1 MAIVISSMYWLCRS
15 CGMSAMTLPHRPN
28 QGDGADVDRV
38 RHLVAHR
45 HVERRHGAVRFDHGL
60 RGGRG
65 HVSEPGRRRELPQK
79 RGVSLNVHRA
89 AGDPHPHGGYPRGIG
104 GTRIPLRATLLLV
117 RDTRQPGVGR
127 EGLRDLVEDV
137 RPNVAVGVDAAD
149 HVDLGDE
156 RVPDPLRLALLGDHR
171 IEPPLLDL
179 DRHSVEH
186 TGRVCVVASE
196 EEEQPIPVQVRDD
209 RRGGK
214 NVLLYDPLDGSSNIG
229 VNVSIGTIFSIHRRS
244 ATKRGP
250 GSLADCLQKGRNQ
263 VAAGYI
269 LYGSSTML
277 VYTTGQGVHGFTL
290 DPTIGEFLLS
300 HPDIRSPDVG
310 TYYSVNESHWNKWAP
325 GVQRVVGAFKNGDSG
340 RVEAKNARYIGSLVA
355 DIHRNLMSGG
365 VFLYP
370 ADTNAPQGKLRLL
383 YEAAPL
389 AYVVEQAGGA
399 AIDGE
404 RDILDI
410 KPSELHQRT
419 PLIIGSKRDVAYAHS
434 VLSAR

>member
-1 MAIVISSMYWLCRS
+1 MEQERLHPEATGELSNLLYDLCLAAKIISRQVRRAGLTDILGEFGAINV
-15 CGMSAMTLPHRPN
+15 
-28 QGDGADVDRV
+28 QGEVQQKLDVFANETV
-38 RHLVAHR
+38 
-45 HVERRHGAVRFDHGL
+45 
-60 RGGRG
+60 
-65 HVSEPGRRRELPQK
+65 
-79 RGVSLNVHRA
+79 
-89 AGDPHPHGGYPRGIG
+89 
-104 GTRIPLRATLLLV
+104 
-117 RDTRQPGVGR
+117 
-127 EGLRDLVEDV
+127 
-137 RPNVAVGVDAAD
+137 
-149 HVDLGDE
+149 
-156 RVPDPLRLALLGDHR
+156 
-171 IEPPLLDL
+171 
-179 DRHSVEH
+179 RHSVEH

-196 EEEQPIPVQVRDD
+196 EDEHPIPIPIRED

-214 NVLLYDPLDGSSNIG
+214 YVLMYDPLDGSTNIG
-229 VNVSIGTIFSIHRRS
+229 VNVSIGTIFSIHRRR
-244 ATKRGP
+244 ATKKGP
-250 GSLADCLQKGRNQ
+250 GSLTDCLQKGRAQ

-325 GVQRVVGAFKNGDSG
+325 GMQRVVAAFKNGDSG

-370 ADTNAPQGKLRLL
+370 ADANAPQGKLRLL

-389 AYVVEQAGGA
+389 AFVVEQAGGA

-410 KPSELHQRT
+410 QPTALHQRT
-419 PLIIGSKRDVAYAHS
+419 PLIIGSKRDVAFARA
-434 VLSAR
+434 VLAGK